1 MYRALLFPP
10 LPSLS
15 LSASASP
22 SPSLSPVYA
31 SGARLHLHRHDWG
44 SLHQPQRSST
54 PNNKKQ
60 NDKTRTCA
68 RTGAMRVL
76 TCVCLHAGG
85 RPGCRRSRG
94 TSLYL
99 HRLLCHQ
106 SDLRCATKDR
116 RRGEG
121 KWREGVEVVG
131 MFHSSE
137 DIIPSFR
144 APFAAVLSNT
154 HPHVLA
160 CILTFFPFPTLPP
173 FSLDPAPIPSSALIK
188 RLEKKRANELD
199 QTNKTSRSLPGSNKG
214 EMHDERWANLARK
227 MLAGACSLDAC
238 APSLLPHSQTTHA
251 VCVRVLATI
260 PRCISCMPNELSQS
274 LSLEPTH

>member
-1 MYRALLFPP
+1 MEGRGRSGWHVPFVRRHH
-10 LPSLS
+10 
-15 LSASASP
+15 
-22 SPSLSPVYA
+22 PVI
-31 SGARLHLHRHDWG
+31 
-44 SLHQPQRSST
+44 P
-54 PNNKKQ
+54 
-60 NDKTRTCA
+60 CA
-68 RTGAMRVL
+68 F
-76 TCVCLHAGG
+76 
-85 RPGCRRSRG
+85 CRRSQRHA
-94 TSLYL
+94 S
-99 HRLLCHQ
+99 
-106 SDLRCATKDR
+106 
-116 RRGEG
+116 
-121 KWREGVEVVG
+121 
-131 MFHSSE
+131 
-137 DIIPSFR
+137 
-144 APFAAVLSNT
+144 
-154 HPHVLA
+154 HVLA

-260 PRCISCMPNELSQS
+260 PRCISFMPNELSQS

>member
-1 MYRALLFPP
+1 M
-10 LPSLS
+10 
-15 LSASASP
+15 
-22 SPSLSPVYA
+22 
-31 SGARLHLHRHDWG
+31 
-44 SLHQPQRSST
+44 
-54 PNNKKQ
+54 
-60 NDKTRTCA
+60 
-68 RTGAMRVL
+68 
-76 TCVCLHAGG
+76 
-85 RPGCRRSRG
+85 
-94 TSLYL
+94 
-99 HRLLCHQ
+99 
-106 SDLRCATKDR
+106 
-116 RRGEG
+116 
-121 KWREGVEVVG
+121 VG

-144 APFAAVLSNT
+144 APFAAVLSDT

-173 FSLDPAPIPSSALIK
+173 FSLDPAPIPSSVLIK

-238 APSLLPHSQTTHA
+238 APSLLPHPQTTHA

>member
-116 RRGEG
+116 RRGER

-144 APFAAVLSNT
+144 APFAAVLSDT
-154 HPHVLA
+154 HPTCSHVFSPFSHFPPSPLSLS
-160 CILTFFPFPTLPP
+160 IRPPFPPQL
-173 FSLDPAPIPSSALIK
+173 
-188 RLEKKRANELD
+188 
-199 QTNKTSRSLPGSNKG
+199 
-214 EMHDERWANLARK
+214 
-227 MLAGACSLDAC
+227 
-238 APSLLPHSQTTHA
+238 
-251 VCVRVLATI
+251 
-260 PRCISCMPNELSQS
+260 
-274 LSLEPTH
+274 